1 MEAELDRL
9 RRLYRESGDGQLL
22 DMSTDFDDLT
32 DEAQLALTEE
42 LRRRGLSAR
51 RDAIS
56 RAGDGL
62 GSTALAEEPAAERS
76 YAFGAGIPG
85 IVPGG
90 EPAVEEALAPGGEV
104 RLGMAALITFFDGL
118 ELSRACEALDAA
130 GIAPAIEQ
138 LGGDEAVG
146 TTPRHEVWVE
156 AGELDRARAV
166 LRAAMGLFPPPE
178 GEVFGGEGAGDG
190 VVGTF
195 ETRAEAEQ
203 VKTLLENE
211 RIPATLT
218 SEEEDWLVRVAP
230 ADQEAALSMLAARLG
245 LG

>member
-9 RRLYRESGDGQLL
+9 RRLYRETGDEHLL
-22 DMSTDFDDLT
+22 VMSKEMGDLT
-32 DEAQLALTEE
+32 DDAQLALREE

-51 RDAIS
+51 RDVVA
-56 RAGDGL
+56 DGL
-62 GSTALAEEPAAERS
+62 RDAAVLEEPAEERS
-76 YAFGAGIPG
+76 YSFGAGIPG

-90 EPAVEEALAPGGEV
+90 EPAVEQALEPGGEV

-156 AGELDRARAV
+156 VGELDRARAV

-178 GEVFGGEGAGDG
+178 GENFADEGGGDG

-195 ETRAEAEQ
+195 ETQAEAQQ
-203 VKTLLENE
+203 VKALLENE
-211 RIPATLT
+211 RMPATVT
-218 SEEEDWLVRVAP
+218 SEDEDWVVRVAP
-230 ADQEAALSMLAARLG
+230 GDQESALSVVAARLG
-245 LG
+245 LS

>member
-9 RRLYRESGDGQLL
+9 RRLYRETGDEHLL
-22 DMSTDFDDLT
+22 DMSTDMGDLT
-32 DEAQLALTEE
+32 DDAQVALTEE
-42 LRRRGLSAR
+42 LRRRGLTAR
-51 RDAIS
+51 REVTPFA
-56 RAGDGL
+56 ADGT
-62 GSTALAEEPAAERS
+62 GSAAVIDEPAEERS

-90 EPAVEEALAPGGEV
+90 EPAVEQALEPGGEV
-104 RLGMAALITFFDGL
+104 RLGMAALITFVDGL
-118 ELSRACEALDAA
+118 ELARACEALDEA

-156 AGELDRARAV
+156 AGELERARAV

-178 GEVFGGEGAGDG
+178 GEDFADDGAGDG

-195 ETRAEAEQ
+195 ETHTEAEQ
-203 VKTLLENE
+203 VKALLENE
-211 RIPATLT
+211 RIPATVT
-218 SEEEDWLVRVAP
+218 SEDEEYVVRVAP
-230 ADQEAALSMLAARLG
+230 GDQERALSVVAARLG